1 VAPHSGE
8 ADSRVLAVAKSNI
21 GIAPPALGYRIVASP
36 SGPPVIEWTG
46 PVDLS
51 ADGLCK
57 GKLSIRDR
65 AVAWLR
71 RELAGGPRKPGDLYS
86 AAADAGI
93 PERTLERAKAELP
106 ALSHR
111 DYDWE
116 NKCGEWYWY
125 DPGAPWPKKGAPFRR
140 PVEREPL
147 PFEGY

>member
-1 VAPHSGE
+1 MTATISPL
-8 ADSRVLAVAKSNI
+8 RVLAVAKSNI

-71 RELAGGPRKPGDLYS
+71 RELAGGPRKPGDLYT